1 MWVQVPSTWRAVI
14 ENSATLQ
21 LFLDFYRS
29 TTPPLSS
36 MALECLVRLS
46 DQAHACHTACL
57 MANAVTSV
65 PECLV
70 RWCDCPSQMPLWRPL
85 HVSRTCP
92 LPLRKHSLQSAQAGL
107 QCSHQQLASA
117 ACAVLGML

>member
-1 MWVQVPSTWRAVI
+1 MHCGFVLWQLRYPQAVFPVSCLPQYFLLWVQVPSTWRAVI

-46 DQAHACHTACL
+46 GQKHAGHTACR
-57 MANAVTSV
+57 MANAVMPV

-70 RWCDCPSQMPLWRPL
+70 CPCDCPPDMWS
-85 HVSRTCP
+85 
-92 LPLRKHSLQSAQAGL
+92 
-107 QCSHQQLASA
+107 
-117 ACAVLGML
+117 

>member
-1 MWVQVPSTWRAVI
+1 MKPPQVFLVWVQVPSTWRAVI

-46 DQAHACHTACL
+46 DQNLASHTPCL
-57 MANAVTSV
+57 MAAAVTPV
-65 PECLV
+65 PEC
-70 RWCDCPSQMPLWRPL
+70 SG
-85 HVSRTCP
+85 
-92 LPLRKHSLQSAQAGL
+92 LPL
-107 QCSHQQLASA
+107 
-117 ACAVLGML
+117 

>member
-1 MWVQVPSTWRAVI
+1 MKPPQVFLMWVQVPSTWRAVI

-46 DQAHACHTACL
+46 DQKLASHTPCL
-57 MANAVTSV
+57 MAAAVTPV
-65 PECLV
+65 PEC
-70 RWCDCPSQMPLWRPL
+70 SG
-85 HVSRTCP
+85 
-92 LPLRKHSLQSAQAGL
+92 LPL
-107 QCSHQQLASA
+107 
-117 ACAVLGML
+117 